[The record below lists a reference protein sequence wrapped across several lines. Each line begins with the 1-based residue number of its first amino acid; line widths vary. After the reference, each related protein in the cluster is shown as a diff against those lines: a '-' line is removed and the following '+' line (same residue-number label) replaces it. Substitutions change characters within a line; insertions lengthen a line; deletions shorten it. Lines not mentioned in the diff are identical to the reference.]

1 MLTIGVLLGRGPG
14 VCLALRAQTEQEA
27 VKLQPARPANTN
39 PGCSVTLSHF
49 SSFILIFSRLLHCHI
64 HTQVMHKPP
73 AGHPRSPPR
82 AAWLEDVP
90 ANPAI
95 PTWTARRK
103 PQQAGRAAG
112 QFLHPFENR
121 QQLCNC
127 SGCFLLGLTLANDG
141 GGHPTPCWQDP
152 CPLQ

>member
-39 PGCSVTLSHF
+39 SGCSAALSHF

-64 HTQVMHKPP
+64 HTQVMPKPP
-73 AGHPRSPPR
+73 AGYPRSPPR

-90 ANPAI
+90 ADQPSQLGQPGESLSRQGGQQGNFCTLLKTGSSYA
-95 PTWTARRK
+95 TALD
-103 PQQAGRAAG
+103 A
-112 QFLHPFENR
+112 F
-121 QQLCNC
+121 C
-127 SGCFLLGLTLANDG
+127 
-141 GGHPTPCWQDP
+141 
-152 CPLQ
+152 